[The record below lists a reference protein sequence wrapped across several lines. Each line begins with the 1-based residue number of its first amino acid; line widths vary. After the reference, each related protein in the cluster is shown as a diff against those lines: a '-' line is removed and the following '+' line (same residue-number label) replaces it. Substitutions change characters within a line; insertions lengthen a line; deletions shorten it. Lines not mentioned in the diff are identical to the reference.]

1 MTQAPID
8 ELIKQCHSIY
18 KLVVIAARRAKELSQ
33 GAPKLVQIDLKK
45 VTSIALEVIRQGKI
59 QLKPVEG
66 EEEPARRKGRAKR
79 EKDEETATAG
89 AKKKKS

>member
-8 ELIKQCHSIY
+8 ELIKECHSIY
-18 KLVVIAARRAKELSQ
+18 KLVVIAARRAKDLAQ
-33 GAPKLVQIDLKK
+33 GAPKLVQSDLKK
-45 VTSIALEVIRQGKI
+45 VSSIALEEIRQGKV

-79 EKDEETATAG
+79 EKDEEPVAAG